1 MKHYDDLIQR
11 LRTATKLPLLQA
23 LMNEAADAIA
33 ALTAADVRPVVRGE
47 WRPDYDSTEYDFDG
61 STPLPEPRIF
71 QDGWQCSLC
80 GEYTPSKTNFCPNCG
95 AVMRE
100 ES

>member
-1 MKHYDDLIQR
+1 MSDYISRKAARDAL
-11 LRTATKLPLLQA
+11 LRQNLTWEDWHKADTAIVFLP
-23 LMNEAADAIA
+23 
-33 ALTAADVRPVVRGE
+33 AADVRPVVRGE
-47 WRPDYDSTEYDFDG
+47 WEPDYDSTEYDFDG

-80 GEYTPSKTNFCPNCG
+80 GQYTPSKTNFCPNCG
-95 AVMRE
+95 AKME